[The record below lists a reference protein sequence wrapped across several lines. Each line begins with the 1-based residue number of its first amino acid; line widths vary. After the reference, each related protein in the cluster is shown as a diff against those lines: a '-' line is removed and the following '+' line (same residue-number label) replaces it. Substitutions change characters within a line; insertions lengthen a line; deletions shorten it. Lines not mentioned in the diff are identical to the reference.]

1 MEKPVT
7 VDHVRLEKLKTATAA
22 SKGLNKDPPIKITNG
37 EIYKVDE
44 KEEPREVSLRG
55 SGHRDSNGHG
65 EAYTLT
71 NIYIYPIK
79 SCGAYE
85 V

>member
-7 VDHVRLEKLKTATAA
+7 VDQVRLQKLRTATAA
-22 SKGLNKDPPIKITNG
+22 CWDLNEDPPVKITNG
-37 EIYKVDE
+37 EIHKVDE
-44 KEEPREVSLRG
+44 KEKPAGTSPRGV
-55 SGHRDSNGHG
+55 GHRESNSHRG
-65 EAYTLT
+65 AYTLT

-79 SCGAYE
+79 SCGAHE